1 MEMTGTRSERAYWAR
16 KQAGESVVAPTAT
29 TPPISGTPPK
39 RTADEQDLLS
49 FFVRERGQA
58 YVDRFAESIL
68 EQARR
73 VGAI

>member
-16 KQAGESVVAPTAT
+16 AQAGDSEPLRAVTSAP
-29 TPPISGTPPK
+29 INGTLPT
-39 RTADEQDLLS
+39 RTAEEQDLLD

-68 EQARR
+68 EQARAM
-73 VGAI
+73 GDL